1 MLTEKDYCDYETC
14 VALKEL
20 GFSEPTLAYYHG
32 FLSSKPLLYLVIDE
46 DCMPEDGVNVFDLLS
61 NSNKYKDSK
70 NIDAPT
76 LWEAQKWLRE
86 KKGIIVYPQYLTNG
100 QTWMCMVYEEKKMF
114 MHSFGR
120 GSYNEVLNEGIKETV
135 KILKEK
141 EFHNLRKAFYIDKSI
156 VWIPQGKSHKEYFD
170 SINHSDFIETKVRGY
185 ILNDTLSLYKGS
197 DFSIPPKKEVEN
209 IVSLFA
215 SFNIKQINLGCNIG
229 NIGEVWKPKEIIKL
243 LKEEK

>member
-1 MLTEKDYCDYETC
+1 MLTEKDYCDYDTC

-86 KKGIIVYPQYLTNG
+86 VKDIHLAVYYGKGRETNRVWVCNLVMENKVRQLTYEG
-100 QTWMCMVYEEKKMF
+100 VLVKTFSSYEEAL
-114 MHSFGR
+114 S
-120 GSYNEVLNEGIKETV
+120 EGIKEAV
-135 KILKEK
+135 KILK
-141 EFHNLRKAFYIDKSI
+141 
-156 VWIPQGKSHKEYFD
+156 
-170 SINHSDFIETKVRGY
+170 
-185 ILNDTLSLYKGS
+185 
-197 DFSIPPKKEVEN
+197 
-209 IVSLFA
+209 
-215 SFNIKQINLGCNIG
+215 
-229 NIGEVWKPKEIIKL
+229 GE
-243 LKEEK
+243 

>member
-61 NSNKYKDSK
+61 NSNKHKDSK

-86 KKGIIVYPQYLTNG
+86 EKKIDVLIQLETKDIHLSSKYYSIYMSYMSRFRREFSYISPNFDS
-100 QTWMCMVYEEKKMF
+100 YEEA
-114 MHSFGR
+114 
-120 GSYNEVLNEGIKETV
+120 LAEGVRQAI

-141 EFHNLRKAFYIDKSI
+141 
-156 VWIPQGKSHKEYFD
+156 
-170 SINHSDFIETKVRGY
+170 
-185 ILNDTLSLYKGS
+185 
-197 DFSIPPKKEVEN
+197 
-209 IVSLFA
+209 
-215 SFNIKQINLGCNIG
+215 
-229 NIGEVWKPKEIIKL
+229 
-243 LKEEK
+243 

>member
-46 DCMPEDGVNVFDLLS
+46 DCMSEDGVNIFDLLS

-86 KKGIIVYPQYLTNG
+86 EKDFVVLVDHIMTEDGDWCYNITHLGRSAKVFKS
-100 QTWMCMVYEEKKMF
+100 YEEAL
-114 MHSFGR
+114 S
-120 GSYNEVLNEGIKETV
+120 EGINESV
-135 KILKEK
+135 KIL
-141 EFHNLRKAFYIDKSI
+141 
-156 VWIPQGKSHKEYFD
+156 
-170 SINHSDFIETKVRGY
+170 
-185 ILNDTLSLYKGS
+185 
-197 DFSIPPKKEVEN
+197 
-209 IVSLFA
+209 
-215 SFNIKQINLGCNIG
+215 
-229 NIGEVWKPKEIIKL
+229 
-243 LKEEK
+243 EEK